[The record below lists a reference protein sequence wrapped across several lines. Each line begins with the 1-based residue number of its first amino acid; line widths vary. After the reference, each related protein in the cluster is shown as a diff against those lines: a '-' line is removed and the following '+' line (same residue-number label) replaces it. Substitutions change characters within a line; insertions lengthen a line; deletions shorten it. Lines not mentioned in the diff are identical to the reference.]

1 MVNWVKKN
9 ISVFCYIS
17 VCFQILT
24 HWLSVLTCFF
34 LVVIRASGNSTF
46 TCPDIFSLARIILL
60 KVFNKTLVARRTTLS
75 FSVARGDDQTTVKFE
90 PCTDITVHKSL
101 LNGWKEFF
109 YLMMHSTHFYV
120 RLFGVWYVVKDH
132 SEVRKETH
140 CHHMGYSFRLA
151 ARNLLY
157 APSHRQLLLHQLWSI
172 GWNKK

>member
-1 MVNWVKKN
+1 M
-9 ISVFCYIS
+9 
-17 VCFQILT
+17 LT
-24 HWLSVLTCFF
+24 WCF

-75 FSVARGDDQTTVKFE
+75 FSVARGDQTTAEFE

-132 SEVRKETH
+132 SEVRKENPLPPH
-140 CHHMGYSFRLA
+140 GLLFPISSKESFICTIPQTAFVTPVVEHWLEQEVA
-151 ARNLLY
+151 QG
-157 APSHRQLLLHQLWSI
+157 SQLEDQSSDFLNVSLKKKSI
-172 GWNKK
+172 